1 MVASLPLRRR
11 SGLLVL
17 RGDSNNDQAVD
28 SSDSINL
35 WAHLFVDSDTPR
47 TCLDAADANADGA
60 IDLSDAISIF
70 SYLFLGQ
77 GGIPL
82 PYPECGQKENLGCDY
97 YPYCR

>member
-1 MVASLPLRRR
+1 MN
-11 SGLLVL
+11 GIH
-17 RGDSNNDQAVD
+17 DHAVD
-28 SSDSINL
+28 ISDSINL
-35 WAHLFVDSDTPR
+35 LAHLFVDSDTPL
-47 TCLDAADANADGA
+47 TCLDAADANADGT